1 MGITGTGGR
10 PLTEDPT
17 KLFDAV
23 VQAVEHEPSTGTG
36 RGFGSSGLKV
46 GGKIFAMLVEGK
58 LVVKLPHDRVQEL
71 IAHGYGMPF
80 ALGHGRLMREWVA
93 IPASDADRW
102 IRLAEEARAFVAPA
116 R

>member
-1 MGITGTGGR
+1 M
-10 PLTEDPT
+10 TESHT
-17 KLFDAV
+17 ELFDAV
-23 VQAVEHEPSTGTG
+23 VQAVEHEPSTGKG

-71 IAHGYGMPF
+71 IAHGDGMPF

-93 IPASDADRW
+93 IPASDPDQW
-102 IRLAEEARAFVAPA
+102 IRLAEEARGFVAPPC
-116 R
+116 

>member
-1 MGITGTGGR
+1 M
-10 PLTEDPT
+10 TEDRT
-17 KLFDAV
+17 DLFDAV
-23 VQAVEHEPSTGTG
+23 VQAVEHDPSTGKG

-46 GGKIFAMLVEGK
+46 GGKLFAMPVEGK
-58 LVVKLPHDRVQEL
+58 LVVKLPEDRVQEL
-71 IAHGYGMPF
+71 IADGSGMPF

-102 IRLAEEARAFVAPA
+102 IHLAEEARAFVAPA

>member
-1 MGITGTGGR
+1 M
-10 PLTEDPT
+10 TESHTDM
-17 KLFDAV
+17 FDAV
-23 VQAVEHEPSTGTG
+23 VQAVEHDPSTGKG

-46 GGKIFAMLVEGK
+46 GRKIFAMLVEGR

-71 IAHGYGMPF
+71 IADGDGMPF

-93 IPASDADRW
+93 IPATDADRW

>member
-1 MGITGTGGR
+1 VCKPRGR
-10 PLTEDPT
+10 PLTEDAT

-23 VQAVEHEPSTGTG
+23 VQAVEHDPPTGKA

-46 GGKIFAMLVEGK
+46 GGKLFAMLVGER
-58 LVVKLPHDRVQEL
+58 LVVKLAHDRVREL
-71 IAHGYGMPF
+71 IADGSGMPF

-93 IPASDADRW
+93 IPASDGDQW

-116 R
+116 P

>member
-1 MGITGTGGR
+1 
-10 PLTEDPT
+10 LTQDPT

-23 VQAVEHEPSTGTG
+23 VQAVEQDSSTGKG

-71 IAHGYGMPF
+71 IAEGSGMPF

-93 IPASDADRW
+93 IPASDADHW